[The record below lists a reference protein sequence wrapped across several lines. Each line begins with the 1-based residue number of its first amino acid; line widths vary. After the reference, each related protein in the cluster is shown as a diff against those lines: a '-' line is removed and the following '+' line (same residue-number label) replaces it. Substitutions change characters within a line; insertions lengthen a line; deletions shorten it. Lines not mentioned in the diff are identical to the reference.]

1 MDVSTKIL
9 TLSATIASSFLSNDY
24 EAFDE
29 TINEYIKGLG
39 VILNVDKVYVYKN
52 YEYDN
57 ILRSKQQYIWISED
71 KYTSVL
77 NDISF
82 SDSFRVW
89 YKEFISGSIYS
100 VDDSMQLKNAEEK
113 DFLVKNSIRSICLV
127 PIFSGDMLWGFVGFT
142 VCDIVREWTTIEK
155 SALSIAA
162 TIIGNAIYNHNKQEL
177 LEHPI
182 TILNIVIDKLQKI
195 NEEAEVNIRKSIENL
210 ELLRGKSNGRAN
222 I

>member
-89 YKEFISGSIYS
+89 YKEFISGRVYS

>member
-127 PIFSGDMLWGFVGFT
+127 PIFSGGMLWGFVGFT

-182 TILNIVIDKLQKI
+182 TILNIVIDKLLKI

>member
-127 PIFSGDMLWGFVGFT
+127 PIFSGGMLWGFVGFT

>member
-127 PIFSGDMLWGFVGFT
+127 PIFSGGMLWGFVGFT

-162 TIIGNAIYNHNKQEL
+162 TIIGNAIYNHNKQEF

>member
-1 MDVSTKIL
+1 VDVSTKIL

-39 VILNVDKVYVYKN
+39 VIINVDKVYVYKN

-127 PIFSGDMLWGFVGFT
+127 PIFSGGMLWGFVGFT

>member
-1 MDVSTKIL
+1 VDVSTKIL

-127 PIFSGDMLWGFVGFT
+127 PIFSGGMLWGFVGFT